1 LDEKR
6 YLQQKLE
13 EKGLKDR
20 EEQPEPQRRKDK
32 WPRREMFDNSNG
44 LQALSSIKVA
54 KSGERIE
61 ELGWW
66 NGRIEMTAI
75 AIIASVSPGRGGFPK
90 GHFPLD

>member
-1 LDEKR
+1 LDEKQ

-13 EKGLKDR
+13 EMGLKDR

-54 KSGERIE
+54 KNAGSGSRNSDGGTG
-61 ELGWW
+61 EL
-66 NGRIEMTAI
+66 
-75 AIIASVSPGRGGFPK
+75 K
-90 GHFPLD
+90 